1 MFTNNQICLL
11 QSWNRFILHQMHY
24 EILETR
30 RKELE
35 LQILAN
41 SPPKRISLKNGPI
54 PMPPMNGHYD
64 KSQFTEIEFLGPT
77 EFDEELRE
85 DPWLTGREEG

>member
-1 MFTNNQICLL
+1 ML

-35 LQILAN
+35 LQTLAH
-41 SPPKRISLKNGPI
+41 SPPKGSRISSMKQNGPI
-54 PMPPMNGHYD
+54 PMPPINGHYD
-64 KSQFTEIEFLGPT
+64 KYQFTEIEFLGPT
-77 EFDEELRE
+77 EFEQEELRE
-85 DPWLTGREEG
+85 EPWLAGREEG